1 MKFVPQTFGPWEKKI
16 NLFSPAE
23 YFLPADAISSLLLR
37 LPRLEGVLE
46 LLTSLLLIL
55 LSVSLMLFVLGT
67 VVGGGGADIMDDD
80 AGVEDVAELTVEF
93 EPGKYLKLETST
105 SIAKLAEL

>member
-1 MKFVPQTFGPWEKKI
+1 
-16 NLFSPAE
+16 
-23 YFLPADAISSLLLR
+23 
-37 LPRLEGVLE
+37 
-46 LLTSLLLIL
+46 
-55 LSVSLMLFVLGT
+55 MLFVLGT

-105 SIAKLAEL
+105 TIAKLAEL

>member
-1 MKFVPQTFGPWEKKI
+1 
-16 NLFSPAE
+16 
-23 YFLPADAISSLLLR
+23 
-37 LPRLEGVLE
+37 
-46 LLTSLLLIL
+46 
-55 LSVSLMLFVLGT
+55 MLFVLGT

-105 SIAKLAEL
+105 SIAKLAELQLPIPEGQPSAISIKNCIY